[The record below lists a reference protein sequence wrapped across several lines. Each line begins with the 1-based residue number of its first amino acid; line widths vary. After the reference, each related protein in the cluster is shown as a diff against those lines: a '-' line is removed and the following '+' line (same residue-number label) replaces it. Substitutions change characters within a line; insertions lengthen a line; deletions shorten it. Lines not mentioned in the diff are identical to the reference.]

1 MVGIKLILFC
11 FIFLMLLWYEQQ
23 IWIDIGESEVDK
35 DRMLLEL
42 ERECLEVYRRKVNE
56 AANAK
61 ARLHQS
67 VAAKEAELATLMASL
82 GEHNL
87 HSPVK
92 VPWNIFFILCSGQL
106 ASTYTNSGDQSH
118 RPLVGPHLLGWRYVA
133 VSVLAWALGSGPTPI
148 FRQLGAGSLPF
159 SARQRLAI
167 FRSFSE
173 TSGGSKL
180 LSPKS
185 WPLTNSLG
193 FISSSL

>member
-23 IWIDIGESEVDK
+23 IWIDIGETEVDK

-92 VPWNIFFILCSGQL
+92 VPWNIFLSRVRVSLWAPRLILE
-106 ASTYTNSGDQSH
+106 TN
-118 RPLVGPHLLGWRYVA
+118 
-133 VSVLAWALGSGPTPI
+133 PTI
-148 FRQLGAGSLPF
+148 H
-159 SARQRLAI
+159 
-167 FRSFSE
+167 
-173 TSGGSKL
+173 
-180 LSPKS
+180 
-185 WPLTNSLG
+185 
-193 FISSSL
+193 

>member
-1 MVGIKLILFC
+1 MIS
-11 FIFLMLLWYEQQ
+11 MLLWYEQQ

-87 HSPVK
+87 LSPVK
-92 VPWNIFFILCSGQL
+92 VPWKYFFFYLDNSVCVNLRAPRLILSWNL
-106 ASTYTNSGDQSH
+106 EDQSQQCH
-118 RPLVGPHLLGWRYVA
+118 RPLVGAHLKSELS
-133 VSVLAWALGSGPTPI
+133 SVLIVLMV
-148 FRQLGAGSLPF
+148 
-159 SARQRLAI
+159 RLAVLVLTAD
-167 FRSFSE
+167 F
-173 TSGGSKL
+173 GGD
-180 LSPKS
+180 
-185 WPLTNSLG
+185 
-193 FISSSL
+193 